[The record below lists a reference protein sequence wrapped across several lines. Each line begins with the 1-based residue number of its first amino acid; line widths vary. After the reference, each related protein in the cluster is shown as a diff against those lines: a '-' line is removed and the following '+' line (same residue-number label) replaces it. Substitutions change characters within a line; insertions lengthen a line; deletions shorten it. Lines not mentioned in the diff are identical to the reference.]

1 MGILNAV
8 NSAVAVDRDL
18 RPLFEQGSQSN
29 VSPKQEERKVARV
42 LFGERHGHGQFS
54 PGALR
59 KVMGKALTT
68 SYLES
73 LNLKDAKFSADA
85 FEKYDEAKVKGK
97 DAKATPADEHYK
109 KLNDNPAA
117 GSAKAAV
124 LNALTIDST
133 AFQTARANYEQSVAK
148 FKDLVKSI
156 PTPYKVRDVLGAMK
170 SIVDDGKE
178 SIREQQKKEADNL
191 EVQFK
196 DPEFRK
202 NIKTAL
208 NLGSEEAVDLV
219 HKEMAADLKSTHEKQ
234 SAAFDKSTQDS
245 LNGLHKAAAKQMNE
259 FLLIKNMHGNSTVMR
274 QLIED
279 VARENRKKFNLDPE
293 SATSMNMPGR
303 DNESVSID
311 SVSLDQLK
319 FIQTVGGSQI
329 TSKKDDKG
337 NVSYS
342 LNFGMRAAPWNILY
356 YATDRYKRDLNIMIQ
371 AVRASGSEKITM
383 TINFSNPEIAK
394 LRARETYEACIK
406 NGYDPA
412 KITLVVNGVRMG
424 HQASEKEVNGKKV
437 TIKSIEAEL
446 FDGKENKF
454 SQLQEESKSIRKELA
469 DVAKGAAIEPTK
481 SSEDAVQTIKNKLM
495 EGKAE
500 QANDANDANDA
511 NANKKATEAE
521 QKDAEV
527 EVQLDIAKDADVA
540 VDHDND
546 EDAGKK
552 MGSSH

>member
-1 MGILNAV
+1 MGMLNDVVRSLDAV
-8 NSAVAVDRDL
+8 NSAVALDRDV
-18 RPLFEQGSQSN
+18 RPLFENGAKSN

-42 LFGERHGHGQFS
+42 LFGERDGHGQFS
-54 PGALR
+54 PGALK
-59 KVMGKALTT
+59 KVIGKALTT
-68 SYLES
+68 SYLDS

-97 DAKATPADEHYK
+97 DAKATPADDYYK

-124 LNALTIDST
+124 LNALTVD
-133 AFQTARANYEQSVAK
+133 QTKFKTDRANYEQSVAK
-148 FKDLVKSI
+148 FKDLVNLI
-156 PTPYKVRDVLGAMK
+156 PKDYKVRDVLGAMK
-170 SIVDDGKE
+170 SLVDDGKE
-178 SIREQQKKEADNL
+178 SIRKQQQIETDNL

-208 NLGSEEAVDLV
+208 NLGSEAAVDLV
-219 HKEMAADLKSTHEKQ
+219 HKEMASDLKSTHEKQ

-259 FLLIKNMHGNSTVMR
+259 FLLIKNMHANSSVMR

-279 VARENRKKFNLDPE
+279 VARENRKKFNLDPK
-293 SATSMNMPGR
+293 SATSLTMPSG
-303 DNESVSID
+303 DDETVSID

-319 FIQTVGGSQI
+319 FIQTVGGNKI

-337 NVSYS
+337 NTTYT
-342 LNFGMRAAPWNILY
+342 LEMGMRIFNPRY
-356 YATDRYKRDLNIMIQ
+356 YATDQYKRDLDTMIQ

-454 SQLQEESKSIRKELA
+454 SKLQEEARSIRKELA

-481 SSEDAVQTIKNKLM
+481 SSEQIVEAIKEGLRTGKLEKTTAVDAQNPVA
-495 EGKAE
+495 AE
-500 QANDANDANDA
+500 QA
-511 NANKKATEAE
+511 E
-521 QKDAEV
+521 QNDAEV
-527 EVQLDIAKDADVA
+527 EVQLDIAKDADV
-540 VDHDND
+540 VDHDNN
-546 EDAGKK
+546 DAPSHP
-552 MGSSH
+552 MNSSH